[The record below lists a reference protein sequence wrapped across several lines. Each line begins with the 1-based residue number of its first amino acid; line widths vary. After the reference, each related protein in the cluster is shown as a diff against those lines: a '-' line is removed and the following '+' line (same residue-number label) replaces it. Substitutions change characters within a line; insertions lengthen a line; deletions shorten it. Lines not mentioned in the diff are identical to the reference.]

1 MRKTISVSV
10 LVTVMVVLACGV
22 ALAAGSRVNIST
34 LRCDAPNNDHETLNS
49 EYVVFKNTS
58 GRVVRMEGFKVFDKG
73 RIHTYR
79 FPNNFRLRSRDSV
92 TLYTG
97 SGRNTS
103 SRLYWGQGSAV
114 WNNTGDTA
122 TLINRNGRVLDR
134 QSCTDR

>member
-1 MRKTISVSV
+1 MAMTVV
-10 LVTVMVVLACGV
+10 LVCGV

-58 GRVVRMEGFKVFDKG
+58 GRIARMGGFKLFDKG

-79 FPNNFRLRSRDSV
+79 FPKSFRLGVKKSV

-97 SGRNTS
+97 SGRNSS

-122 TLINRNGRVLDR
+122 TLVNRNGRVLDR
-134 QSCTDR
+134 QGCSDR